1 MSMTS
6 EFDATI
12 DDAFDRLRG
21 TPQVDRAA
29 ALVSNLADFGLV
41 WVLIALW
48 KCRRRGPARRR
59 AILAL
64 GTAGFSSLGVS
75 RAIKSAVDRQRPDE
89 HMEAT
94 VRTPTSSSFP
104 SGHTLAAFCTAV
116 VLSES
121 EVETAA
127 FVGFASAVA
136 VSRVHLRAHHASDVV
151 GGAAIGSLLGVMLRP
166 VVRTITPGKRK
177 SQGRR
182 RTQKVVL
189 GMGGQDYLLKR
200 L

>member
-1 MSMTS
+1 MTS
-6 EFDATI
+6 EFDATV
-12 DDAFDRLRG
+12 DKAFDQLRG
-21 TPQVDRAA
+21 TPQIDRAA
-29 ALVSNLADFGLV
+29 ALVSNLADYGLV

-48 KCRRRGPARRR
+48 KCRRSGPARRR

-64 GTAGFSSLGVS
+64 GAAGFSSLGLS
-75 RAIKSAVDRQRPDE
+75 RVIKSSVDRQRPEE

-121 EVETAA
+121 DIETTA

-136 VSRVHLRAHHASDVV
+136 VSRVHLRAHHPSDVV

-166 VVRTITPGKRK
+166 VVQAITPGKRK
-177 SQGRR
+177 AQARR
-182 RTQKVVL
+182 RTEKVVL